1 MYPVSDS
8 YKSAISA
15 NVRNGQAV
23 KGQIKLSDGTNISL
37 TNSNIVSG
45 SLSYTA
51 QIGDGFGVGGVSA
64 AQLELG
70 LITDMSNPYNL
81 YGARID
87 LSYGIV
93 TAQSSA
99 GDTWEWIP
107 LGIFYVKEIARHS
120 GYVTVTAYDGFIKM
134 DVWSDTMVASGT
146 LEIVLRSCL
155 NDSNITGDLSNLS
168 TFPNYDSTISVV
180 EGDSIETMRDCVMWI
195 CQLLGCFGRINREG
209 IFELVHLSSDSVKTI
224 SPGERS
230 GSTSVE
236 DSLSYVKQITM
247 TVDENDYIVGTVEP
261 ALELDE
267 NPLMS
272 GWTADAIK
280 TALNGILT
288 EVSQAVFM
296 PMTCTLFGDPALM
309 PGDYVTLS
317 DTATL
322 LEDNP
327 SSLITSMT
335 WTFRGEHTLTSD
347 GVDNDTTYS
356 QTNKTVSSIKK
367 IADAAKI
374 LAESTNDSTELI
386 RQALGGNILIRQSTN
401 ETNEILIMDSSDP
414 EKAVKIWRWN
424 MGGLGYSDNCT
435 GADNASR
442 VYKTAMTMD
451 GAVSAD
457 FVKTGILQSQTGNS
471 WINLNTGAFCFRADS
486 NSKIYLEDG
495 TSIDENISQINT
507 NVDSVTQT
515 VNKALN
521 FTEQGLEISAGGSTS
536 TVVITE
542 DRINFNKDGYT
553 VAYISN
559 ERLNITHAVIENSLR
574 IGKFAFVPRNS
585 GNMSLVLMDDTE
597 EG

>member
-1 MYPVSDS
+1 MYPVSET

-23 KGQIKLSDGTNISL
+23 KGQLKLNDGTNITL
-37 TNSNIVSG
+37 GNSNIVSG

-70 LITDMSNPYNL
+70 LITDLSNPYNL

-93 TAQSSA
+93 TAQSDDGS
-99 GDTWEWIP
+99 TWEWVP
-107 LGIFYVKEIARHS
+107 LGIFYVKEISRQS

-134 DVWSDTMVASGT
+134 DVWSESLVTSGT
-146 LEIVLRSCL
+146 LELVLRSCL

-168 TFPNYDSTISVV
+168 TFPNYDTTINVAV
-180 EGDSIETMRDCVMWI
+180 GESIETMRDCVMWI
-195 CQLLGCFGRINREG
+195 CQLLGCFGRINRDG

-224 SPGERS
+224 APGERS

-247 TVDENDYIVGTVEP
+247 TVDDNDYIIGTEEP
-261 ALELDE
+261 TLELEE
-267 NPLMS
+267 NPLMA
-272 GWTADAIK
+272 GWSTENII
-280 TALNGILT
+280 TALTNILT

-296 PMTCTLFGDPALM
+296 PMTCSLFGDPALM

-347 GVDNDTTYS
+347 GVDTDSVYS

-367 IADAAKI
+367 IADAAKV
-374 LAESTNDSTELI
+374 LAEASNDSTELI
-386 RQALGGNILIRQSTN
+386 RQALGGNILIRQNTG

-435 GADNASR
+435 GADNADR
-442 VYKTAMTMD
+442 VYKTAITMD
-451 GAVSAD
+451 GTVSAD

-471 WINLNTGAFCFRADS
+471 WINLNTGTFCFRANSD
-486 NSKIYLEDG
+486 SKIYLEDG
-495 TSIDENISQINT
+495 TSVDENIAQINA
-507 NVDSVTQT
+507 NVDSVTNK
-515 VNKALN
+515 VDKALT
-521 FTEQGLEISAGGSTS
+521 FTEEGLEISATGSTS

-542 DRINFNKDGYT
+542 ERINFNEDGYT
-553 VAYISN
+553 AAYISGKK
-559 ERLNITHAVIENSLR
+559 LNIPDAVIENSLR

-585 GNMSLVLMDDTE
+585 GNLSLVLM

>member
-1 MYPVSDS
+1 MYPVSET

-23 KGQIKLSDGTNISL
+23 KGQLKLNDGTYITL
-37 TNSNIVSG
+37 GNSNIVSG

-70 LITDMSNPYNL
+70 LITDLSNPYSL

-93 TAQSSA
+93 TAQSSD
-99 GDTWEWIP
+99 GDTWEWVP
-107 LGIFYVKEIARHS
+107 LGIFYVKEISRQS

-134 DVWSDTMVASGT
+134 DVWSETLVTSGT
-146 LEIVLRSCL
+146 LELVLRSCL

-168 TFPNYDSTISVV
+168 TFPNYDTTINVAV
-180 EGDSIETMRDCVMWI
+180 GESIETMRDCVMWI

-209 IFELVHLSSDSVKTI
+209 IFELVHLSGDSVKTI
-224 SPGERS
+224 TPGERN

-236 DSLSYVKQITM
+236 DSLSYIKQITM
-247 TVDENDYIVGTVEP
+247 TVDDNDYVIGTEEP
-261 ALELDE
+261 ALELEE

-272 GWTADAIK
+272 GWSTDDVK
-280 TALNGILT
+280 TALTNILT

-296 PMTCTLFGDPALM
+296 PMSCSLFGDPALM

-335 WTFRGEHTLTSD
+335 WTFRGDHTLTSD
-347 GVDNDTTYS
+347 GVDTDSGYS
-356 QTNKTVSSIKK
+356 QSNKTVSSIKK
-367 IADAAKI
+367 IADAAKV

-386 RQALGGNILIRQSTN
+386 RQALGGNILIRQTTG

-414 EKAVKIWRWN
+414 KKAVKIWRWN

-435 GADNASR
+435 GADNAER

-451 GAVSAD
+451 GTVSAD

-495 TSIDENISQINT
+495 TSVDENISNINA

-521 FTEQGLEISAGGSTS
+521 FTEEGLEISAGGSTS

-542 DRINFNKDGYT
+542 DRINFNEDGYT
-553 VAYISN
+553 AAYISGKK
-559 ERLNITHAVIENSLR
+559 LNIPDAVIEYSLR

-585 GNMSLVLMDDTE
+585 GNLSLVLM

>member
-1 MYPVSDS
+1 MYPVSET

-23 KGQIKLSDGTNISL
+23 KGQLKLNDGTYITL
-37 TNSNIVSG
+37 GNSNIVSG

-70 LITDMSNPYNL
+70 LITDLSNPYSL

-93 TAQSSA
+93 TAQSSD
-99 GDTWEWIP
+99 GDTWEWVP
-107 LGIFYVKEIARHS
+107 LGIFYVKEISRQS

-134 DVWSDTMVASGT
+134 DVWSETLVTSGT
-146 LEIVLRSCL
+146 LELVLRSCL

-168 TFPNYDSTISVV
+168 TFPNYDTTINVAV
-180 EGDSIETMRDCVMWI
+180 GESIETMRDCVMWI

-209 IFELVHLSSDSVKTI
+209 IFELVHLSGDSVKTI
-224 SPGERS
+224 TPGERN

-236 DSLSYVKQITM
+236 DSLSYIKQITM
-247 TVDENDYIVGTVEP
+247 TVDDNDYVIGTEEP
-261 ALELDE
+261 ALELEE

-272 GWTADAIK
+272 GWSTDDVK
-280 TALNGILT
+280 TALTNILT

-296 PMTCTLFGDPALM
+296 PMSCSLFGDPALM

-335 WTFRGEHTLTSD
+335 WTFRGDHTLTSD
-347 GVDNDTTYS
+347 GVDTDSGYS
-356 QTNKTVSSIKK
+356 QSNKTVSSIKK
-367 IADAAKI
+367 IADAAKV

-386 RQALGGNILIRQSTN
+386 RQALGGNILIRQTTG

-414 EKAVKIWRWN
+414 KKAVKIWRWN

-435 GADNASR
+435 GADNAER

-451 GAVSAD
+451 GTVSAD

-495 TSIDENISQINT
+495 TSVDENISNINA

-521 FTEQGLEISAGGSTS
+521 FTKEGLEISAGGSTS

-542 DRINFNKDGYT
+542 DRINFNEDGYT
-553 VAYISN
+553 AAYISGKK
-559 ERLNITHAVIENSLR
+559 LNIPDAVIENSLR

-585 GNMSLVLMDDTE
+585 GNLSLVLV